1 MQQNKNDV
9 WVGLFV
15 VIGIAALL
23 TKPYS
28 AAQLIGAVR
37 GRLENSEQAIQP

>member
-1 MQQNKNDV
+1 MFATGD
-9 WVGLFV
+9 G
-15 VIGIAALL
+15 GMAADAADMDAALL